1 MKVVYH
7 RLVHKD
13 VSQAQRHY
21 DRISIQLGDEFW
33 DELMALIEKAATN
46 PLRYRAYSEPLR
58 RANLKRFPY
67 HFLFRVISE
76 GIRITV
82 VRHNKR
88 HPNYG
93 VTRR

>member
-7 RLVHKD
+7 RLVHQD
-13 VSQAQRHY
+13 VSKAQRHY
-21 DRISIQLGDEFW
+21 DRISVRLGDDFW
-33 DELMALIEKAATN
+33 DELMTLIEKASTT
-46 PLRYRAYSEPLR
+46 PLRYPVYSKPLR

-67 HFLFRVISE
+67 HFLFRMVSD

-88 HPNYG
+88 RPDYASD
-93 VTRR
+93 RR